1 VLQQQARFDAFFERY
16 NHERAQEA
24 PAIQV
29 LRAVYSPSPRPYRGL
44 PDLAY
49 PLHDWIATVTQLR
62 ADLLIGRKI
71 NLSQVFAGQKVGIR
85 EVDEQ
90 IWLVS
95 FMHYDLGFFDQEIGR
110 VECAPNP
117 FGAKVSPMS
126 PE

>member
-71 NLSQVFAGQKVGIR
+71 NLSQVLAGQNVG
-85 EVDEQ
+85 VKQMDEHPE
-90 IWLVS
+90 
-95 FMHYDLGFFDQEIGR
+95 FPGFR
-110 VECAPNP
+110 SA
-117 FGAKVSPMS
+117 GAGETSLLSLLKRQRHLSTH
-126 PE
+126 